1 MWRAGFSFRKHNM
14 LNEEGKKDRSPP
26 NRTGSCEKMVRY
38 SLLLAV
44 LEKSV
49 SLRHSLE
56 GRHLYPI

>member
-1 MWRAGFSFRKHNM
+1 M
-14 LNEEGKKDRSPP
+14 LNEEGKKDRSPL
-26 NRTGSCEKMVRY
+26 NRRGSCEKMVRY